1 MAAMMVVMVA
11 ILMVTAVLTVGMVL
25 SATVTVTLEAV
36 MVRLVLIGREQ

>member
-1 MAAMMVVMVA
+1 MAAMIVVMVA
-11 ILMVTAVLTVGMVL
+11 ILMVTTVLMVGMVL